1 MAQTAT
7 TERRF
12 TYADLLLLPDDGMRH
27 EIIDGVHYVTA
38 SPTLGHQDLVGRLHL
53 AIGNHIAI
61 RRHLGRVFL
70 APLDVVLSEYDV
82 VEPDLLFV
90 AGYQQDILTEANV
103 RGMPALVVEVL
114 SPGTRRR
121 DEGIKRKL
129 FDRSGAQEYWMV
141 DPKALRVIVCRRAA
155 DGSLKET
162 ARLTNGD
169 DAVLTSPLLPEFS
182 LAVDDLFSPW

>member
-38 SPTLGHQDLVGRLHL
+38 SPTLGHQDLVGRLYL
-53 AIGNHIAI
+53 AIGNHVGA
-61 RRHLGRVFL
+61 RRHLGRLFL

-141 DPKALRVIVCRRAA
+141 DPKALRVIVCRRTT

-162 ARLTNGD
+162 VRLTNGD
-169 DAVLTSPLLPEFS
+169 GTVLTSPLLPEFS